1 MKLHRTLL
9 ALAAGTLFAAPA
21 FASGNAFIFNITQSQ
36 DFAVTYGFVTAGG
49 DIDISSK
56 SAAVADQ
63 NQVTLFN
70 QSLGDGDHAADLNG
84 NALQGAQ
91 GNIGVNVGAGVGNEQ
106 ANDAALSAVDAGKVF
121 ATAMVDSHQFSAYQY
136 AESGTIDTN
145 YNASLDGS
153 ALANARGNIGVNV
166 VAGVG
171 NVQGNA
177 MAGSVNTS
185 GRYAIATS
193 ASDQLVGANEL
204 NSDSSF
210 FADLDVYATL
220 GGNALSGAQ
229 GNIGVNVASGVGNA
243 QHNGLAIASATGH

>member
-70 QSLGDGDHAADLNG
+70 QSLGDGDHAADMNG

-121 ATAMVDSHQFSAYQY
+121 ATAMGTSSQTSAMNLG
-136 AESGTIDTN
+136 ASADFDTFYSAVLN
-145 YNASLDGS
+145 GS
-153 ALANARGNIGVNV
+153 ALSNARGNIGVNV

-171 NVQGNA
+171 NAQGNT
-177 MAGSVNTS
+177 MTGSVNTS

-193 ASDQLVGANEL
+193 ASEQLSEDNLQLA
-204 NSDSSF
+204 F
-210 FADLDVYATL
+210 WDLDDFAVL

-229 GNIGVNVASGVGNA
+229 GNIGVNVAAGVGNL
-243 QHNGLAIASATGH
+243 QHNGLSIASATGH

>member
-1 MKLHRTLL
+1 MKLRLSLL
-9 ALAAGTLFAAPA
+9 ALGLSVAAAPA
-21 FASGNAFIFNITQSQ
+21 FASGGAIIQNATVSIDLMGT
-36 DFAVTYGFVTAGG
+36 AGFVNVSG
-49 DIDISSK
+49 DIDVSSK

-63 NQVTLFN
+63 NQDSESN
-70 QSLGDGDHAADLNG
+70 MSLGDGDHIANLGG
-84 NALQGAQ
+84 NALLGAQ

-121 ATAMVDSHQFSAYQY
+121 ATAMVDSHQFTAYQY
-136 AESGTIDTN
+136 GESGTIDTN

-171 NVQGNA
+171 NVQGNG
-177 MAGSVNTS
+177 MAGSINTS

-204 NSDSSF
+204 NSDGSF

-229 GNIGVNVASGVGNA
+229 GNIGVNVAAGVGNA